1 MGPGGTEQVLIYFKI
16 QRVHRCDRCG
26 MQYPWRLNQC
36 PHCSALTDEELVL
49 FKQRRKQE
57 LNEIAGL
64 GRVFLG
70 LAILLL
76 ILMVFVATS

>member
-1 MGPGGTEQVLIYFKI
+1 
-16 QRVHRCDRCG
+16 
-26 MQYPWRLNQC
+26 MQYPWRLTQC

-49 FKQRRKQE
+49 FKQRREQE

-76 ILMVFVATS
+76 ILMVFLATS